1 MQMEALLIK
10 NDAWM
15 YVNGEYAKPSVVAD
29 DADSENLA
37 KAWIKNDSKARS
49 DIILSISPS
58 ELKQVKGCI
67 TSREVWQKL
76 ESIYQSKGPARK
88 ATLLKLLIL
97 QRMEEGG
104 DVHDHIRKFFDT
116 VDKLNEMEVEI
127 NPDLLAIILL
137 YSLPPSCQNFRCA
150 RESRDER
157 PTPEILRIKIT
168 EESDARHNDSYTVTQ
183 NAMIANKRMQKRRP
197 QGNEKDG
204 KNKSTKNECFKF
216 QCHRCKKFG
225 HKAVDCRSKDENS
238 QPSAKKLEDACTPPK
253 NRRYKVKH
261 YGQVSTIV

>member
-1 MQMEALLIK
+1 
-10 NDAWM
+10 
-15 YVNGEYAKPSVVAD
+15 
-29 DADSENLA
+29 
-37 KAWIKNDSKARS
+37 
-49 DIILSISPS
+49 
-58 ELKQVKGCI
+58 
-67 TSREVWQKL
+67 L

-104 DVHDHIRKFFDT
+104 DVHDHIRKFFET

-127 NPDLLAIILL
+127 NPDLLAIMLL
-137 YSLPPSCQNFRCA
+137 YSLPPSFQNFRCA
-150 RESRDER
+150 IESRVEL

-183 NAMIANKRMQKRRP
+183 NAMIENKRMQKRRP

-204 KNKSTKNECFKF
+204 KNKSTKNERFKF
-216 QCHRCKKFG
+216 QCHRCRKFG
-225 HKAVDCRSKDENS
+225 HKAVDCRSKGENHHPRRNQKMS
-238 QPSAKKLEDACTPPK
+238 ACTPPK
-253 NRRYKVKH
+253 NRRYKVQH